1 MTETNENKPV
11 SSEPIQVEQQA
22 AVPPTSNRRNWIVIG
37 IMATA
42 LAAMIFLGL
51 FGARKKGSQS
61 ATSSGLF
68 GNVKGK
74 DAPDFELK
82 DVSTGKAVKL
92 SDYRGKAVLLNFWA
106 TWCPPCKVEIPWF
119 VELQKQYGPDGLAVV
134 SVAMDEAS
142 EQDISKFAQEMGI
155 NYPVL
160 HGTDEVGTAYG
171 GVEGL
176 PTTFYIGRD
185 GKIVDRLEGLRS
197 HREIESN
204 IKTALAQGGPTAQ
217 R

>member
-1 MTETNENKPV
+1 MNELNENGQA
-11 SSEPIQVEQQA
+11 SEPSQVEQQPLA
-22 AVPPTSNRRNWIVIG
+22 PPPSGNRNWIVIG
-37 IMATA
+37 LMAVA
-42 LAAMIFLGL
+42 LAGMIFIALHGARKNGTTAGGTSAGL
-51 FGARKKGSQS
+51 FGS
-61 ATSSGLF
+61 
-68 GNVKGK
+68 VKGK

-82 DVSTGKAVKL
+82 DVSTGKSVKL
-92 SDYRGKAVLLNFWA
+92 SDYKGKAVLLNFWA

-134 SVAMDEAS
+134 SVAMDDAS

-204 IKTALAQGGPTAQ
+204 IRTALAQGGPVAQ